1 MNAKESA
8 SVHRSKRKP
17 SKPRRSKRV
26 FVRKKA
32 MSASDLERRRADN
45 LAEKVNRAIASGRQM
60 HLDDD
65 GWYVDDTTGEL
76 IGPDPRMERP
86 LTEKDRARGD
96 VYEGEKLIRRGGRP
110 KSSDPKK
117 LTALRLDSDL
127 LAQLKSSG
135 PGWQTRV
142 NAMLRRAAKL
152 DINLRIRMR
161 GPIKSGSTR
170 KGAVKS
176 PGKGQ
181 EN

>member
-1 MNAKESA
+1 
-8 SVHRSKRKP
+8 
-17 SKPRRSKRV
+17 
-26 FVRKKA
+26 
-32 MSASDLERRRADN
+32 MSASDLERRLADN

-76 IGPDPRMERP
+76 IGPDSRMERP
-86 LTEKDRARGD
+86 LTEKDSERGD
-96 VYEGEKLIRRGGRP
+96 IYEGEKLIRRGGRP

-152 DINLRIRMR
+152 DINLRVRMR
-161 GPIKSGSTR
+161 APYQIWLDEGEPEGRGEEPREGT
-170 KGAVKS
+170 
-176 PGKGQ
+176 GKLSEAEDAGNEAFQ
-181 EN
+181 QP